1 MAAEVGDAGGP
12 LLVGD
17 VATRAGLG
25 VGVFSLASGLLAT
38 ARHQATRS

>member
-12 LLVGD
+12 SAVGA

-25 VGVFSLASGLLAT
+25 VGVFSLAAGLLAT
-38 ARHQATRS
+38 AWHQATRS